1 MNRRAVHHMPGRR
14 ASGRTSSR
22 AAVGSPSPAAA
33 QPSRVGASDSGVGPR
48 ANQAL
53 PSSGAPAT
61 RHAREPIEMSAETR
75 ELLQRGKLEQTC
87 PDCGRWEAASWYCS
101 WCARA
106 MAPADWYR
114 NGDKVQRAARMPKVA
129 PAVAPSEYR
138 HSLLNWPKAWGKYPG
153 EIRTLTSQ
161 EAPRAVQTL
170 GNGFPDANRVLTAIP
185 PSSSAVSAAKSPLP
199 ALSGAEHPA
208 AVSVSHGQN
217 DGVVQVA
224 RPQPVTA

>member
-1 MNRRAVHHMPGRR
+1 MKRPAHHMPGRR
-14 ASGRTSSR
+14 ASGRTLLPR

-33 QPSRVGASDSGVGPR
+33 QPA
-48 ANQAL
+48 
-53 PSSGAPAT
+53 

-87 PDCGRWEAASWYCS
+87 PACGRWEAASHYCS

-106 MAPADWYR
+106 MTPADWYR
-114 NGDKVQRAARMPKVA
+114 NGDKVQRATRMPKVA

-153 EIRTLTSQ
+153 RTRTVAGQ
-161 EAPRAVQTL
+161 EAPRAVQTPRSS
-170 GNGFPDANRVLTAIP
+170 FRDANRALTAIR
-185 PSSSAVSAAKSPLP
+185 PSSSPVSAAKSPLP
-199 ALSGAEHPA
+199 ALTGAEHPA

-217 DGVVQVA
+217 DVVVQVA
-224 RPQPVTA
+224 RPQQPLADPDHYMAMLRDLRAEPLVS